1 MGDRRTAGPHR
12 VHFGVMCSENFEE
25 ILLLGANG
33 YGFGCLKILRM

>member
-1 MGDRRTAGPHR
+1 VFT
-12 VHFGVMCSENFEE
+12 FGVMCWEDFEE